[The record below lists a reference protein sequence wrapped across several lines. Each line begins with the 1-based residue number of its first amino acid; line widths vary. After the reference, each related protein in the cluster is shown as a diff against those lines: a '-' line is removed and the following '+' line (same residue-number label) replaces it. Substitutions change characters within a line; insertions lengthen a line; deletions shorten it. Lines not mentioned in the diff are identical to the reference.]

1 MNNGREIRTANKN
14 LLIGYLTN
22 KNGKIYF
29 VVKSRGKIDAMTVDS
44 LIEQLNDGETN
55 MLNHKEDIPS

>member
-1 MNNGREIRTANKN
+1 MMKDREIRTANKK

-22 KNGKIYF
+22 ENGKALF
-29 VVKSRGKIDAMTVDS
+29 VVKSRGKIDAMAVDS

-55 MLNHKEDIPS
+55 MLNCKEDIPP